1 MNKKPQEKGPY
12 KHYERPTTSRS
23 QMHAREERKSKKGHP
38 QIWAG
43 IIIVAIILIAA
54 VPILGA
60 KMHNNQSHNI
70 AEKSIQTT
78 KKSTS
83 SSKHKK
89 SVKNKKSKKS
99 KKSAAQSSSVDM
111 MKSSS
116 SSQKVDTQE
125 SSSSSS
131 QVQSSTSSSKSSDDS
146 DFKADSNGNYTIQ
159 AGDTLSEIA
168 RANNTTVADLMKIN
182 GISKQNN
189 VVAGQ
194 TIRVTA
200 NHNSS
205 SSSSEN

>member
-1 MNKKPQEKGPY
+1 MSKKPQEKGPY

-23 QMHAREERKSKKGHP
+23 QMHAREERKAKKGHP

-70 AEKSIQTT
+70 AEKSVQTT
-78 KKSTS
+78 KSTS

-89 SVKNKKSKKS
+89 SVKKKKSKKS
-99 KKSAAQSSSVDM
+99 KPAAQSSSVDTAE
-111 MKSSS
+111 SSS
-116 SSQKVDTQE
+116 SSQEVDTQE
-125 SSSSSS
+125 SSSSSD
-131 QVQSSTSSSKSSDDS
+131 QTQSSTSSSKSSDDS
-146 DFKADSNGNYTIQ
+146 NYKADSNGNYTIQ

-194 TIRVTA
+194 TIKVT
-200 NHNSS
+200 NDDDS